1 MSCTARSEAGCA
13 MDAGQA
19 DSTPPD
25 VAPALGRAWTG
36 SGDAATASAALLPVR
51 LTRACVEVLGVAGA
65 GLSLHQGAFR
75 VPVGGSDEM
84 ATLAERLQFTHG
96 DGPCLDAAAHH
107 RVLIADAAELHN
119 RWPAFTEELF
129 RHTPYRAIISLP
141 LATGQRPFAA
151 LDLYLIDAAALRT
164 LALHEVY
171 QVSQQ
176 TADAAPRPPWPR
188 QGLSRSTKQPP
199 AARPPG
205 GPTART
211 PPPADPSE
219 PLTPP
224 DNAVPAW
231 LDAAPAHTRSQVWV
245 AMGMAMTE
253 FHLTA
258 TDALALL
265 RSYAYGHDRLLDDVA
280 ADLVHRRT
288 DLAEMQP

>member
-1 MSCTARSEAGCA
+1 
-13 MDAGQA
+13 MDAGQG
-19 DSTPPD
+19 DSTPRD
-25 VAPALGRAWTG
+25 VARAFGRAWTG

-107 RVLIADAAELHN
+107 RVLIAGAAELHN

-176 TADAAPRPPWPR
+176 TADALAI
-188 QGLSRSTKQPP
+188 
-199 AARPPG
+199 AVD
-205 GPTART
+205 TARNAA
-211 PPPADPSE
+211 PADPSE

-265 RSYAYGHDRLLDDVA
+265 RSYAYGHDRLLDDLA

>member
-19 DSTPPD
+19 DPTPPD
-25 VAPALGRAWTG
+25 VARAFGRAWTG

-96 DGPCLDAAAHH
+96 DGPCLEAAAHH
-107 RVLIADAAELHN
+107 RVLIAGAAELHN

-176 TADAAPRPPWPR
+176 TADALAI
-188 QGLSRSTKQPP
+188 
-199 AARPPG
+199 AVD
-205 GPTART
+205 TARNAA
-211 PPPADPSE
+211 PADPSE

-231 LDAAPAHTRSQVWV
+231 LDPPPAHTRSQVWV

-265 RSYAYGHDRLLDDVA
+265 RSYAYGHDRLLDDLA

-288 DLAEMQP
+288 DLAEMQPYPHRHRTPTTGGQAS